1 VTRPGGSLRRG
12 FSFGARRATEPH
24 FDISRNIV
32 DAAGSSCYRSGQRF
46 DFSGNIS
53 MAKHRMN
60 HPQAV
65 RALGALAHDTRLQ
78 VHRLLVR
85 AGDNGLSAGTIARK
99 LDLPASSLSF
109 HLAHL
114 QSAGVIT
121 QRRVGRSLIYAIDF
135 DSVNGLMAYLQEN
148 CCRGFAE
155 DGCAVAAPTAG
166 GAEIDE
172 RRPARRVAGAGKR
185 SRA

>member
-1 VTRPGGSLRRG
+1 
-12 FSFGARRATEPH
+12 
-24 FDISRNIV
+24 
-32 DAAGSSCYRSGQRF
+32 
-46 DFSGNIS
+46 
-53 MAKHRMN
+53 MAKRRMT

-85 AGDNGLSAGTIARK
+85 AGDNGLSAGVIARK
-99 LDLPASSLSF
+99 LAMPASSLSF

-155 DGCAVAAPTAG
+155 DGCAVPAG
-166 GAEIDE
+166 DAEIAK
-172 RRPARRVAGAGKR
+172 RRPARRAAGAGRR
-185 SRA
+185 SGA

>member
-1 VTRPGGSLRRG
+1 MTRRRM
-12 FSFGARRATEPH
+12 T
-24 FDISRNIV
+24 
-32 DAAGSSCYRSGQRF
+32 
-46 DFSGNIS
+46 
-53 MAKHRMN
+53 

-85 AGDNGLSAGTIARK
+85 AGDNGLSAGAIARK
-99 LDLPASSLSF
+99 LAMPASSLSF

-121 QRRVGRSLIYAIDF
+121 QRRLGRSLIYAIDF

-155 DGCAVAAPTAG
+155 DGCAVDAPVAG
-166 GAEIDE
+166 CEEIE
-172 RRPARRVAGAGKR
+172 EPHPKPRRVAGKR
-185 SRA
+185 SGA